1 MEKTIKCPRCNIDM
15 KQLTRMHVTVDYC
28 KKCGGLWLDK
38 GEMEELIKI
47 QKKEMEKFKKE
58 KRR

>member
-1 MEKTIKCPRCNIDM
+1 M
-15 KQLTRMHVTVDYC
+15 KQMTRMHVTVDYC

-47 QKKEMEKFKKE
+47 QKKEMEKFKKQE
-58 KRR
+58 KKQR